1 MPNSPHPPAPPPP
14 RDATRD
20 DRPASE
26 LPALFLRFLRFGC
39 LAWGGPAAQ
48 IAMIHREL
56 VEDERWIDDT
66 RFARVLA
73 VYQALPGPEALELCC
88 YFGAL
93 RAGRIGG
100 VLAGLAFMLPGF
112 VLMLIASWAYTRWGL
127 TSPIALAALAGAQP
141 AAAALVARAVVR
153 LGSAM
158 LANRWLIAIALLSA
172 FATALGAH
180 FLYVLACA
188 AASAGL
194 AVKDRLPGAIG
205 LIALGVG
212 AVIVGVLTHFESI
225 ASLAPRYREL
235 DAASRAATSA
245 ITLWPL
251 LLIGLKAGML
261 SFGGAYAALPFL
273 RKDAAEPPSGWMSH
287 TQFLDGL
294 AIGSILPAPL
304 LIIST
309 FVGYLCAGLP
319 GALVATTG
327 VFLPAFAFTLLGHRH
342 LELVVDD
349 ERLHAWLDGLA
360 AGTVGLIAAT
370 AFELLAQLP
379 RTLPAWSILIA
390 ALALTLLWRSRW
402 CVPTAML
409 AAAAAGI
416 LLHMH

>member
-1 MPNSPHPPAPPPP
+1 MPRPLSQPAPPPP

-26 LPALFLRFLRFGC
+26 HLALFLRFLRFGC

-48 IAMIHREL
+48 IAMIHRKL
-56 VEDERWIDDT
+56 VEDERWIDDA

-93 RAGRIGG
+93 RAGRLGG

-112 VLMLIASWAYTRWGL
+112 VLMLLASWAYTRWGL
-127 TSPIALAALAGAQP
+127 SHPLALAALAGAQP
-141 AAAALVARAVVR
+141 AAAALVARAVVVIGR
-153 LGSAM
+153 ALIAD
-158 LANRWLIAIALLSA
+158 RWLLAIALLSA
-172 FATALGAH
+172 FAAALGAH

-212 AVIVGVLTHFESI
+212 ALIVGVLTRFESI
-225 ASLAPRYREL
+225 AGLSPRYREL
-235 DAASRAATSA
+235 DAAARASSSA

-251 LLIGLKAGML
+251 LLIGLKAGTL

-273 RKDAAEPPSGWMSH
+273 RKDAAEPPSGWMTH

-294 AIGSILPAPL
+294 AIGSVLPAPL

-309 FVGYLCAGLP
+309 FAGYLCAGLP
-319 GALVATTG
+319 GALVATAG
-327 VFLPAFAFTLLGHRH
+327 AFIPALAFTLLGHSH
-342 LELVVDD
+342 LERLVDD

-360 AGTVGLIAAT
+360 AGAVGLIAAT

-379 RTLPAWSILIA
+379 RTIPAWSIFLV
-390 ALALTLLWRSRW
+390 ALTLTFLWRSRW
-402 CVPTAML
+402 CVPLAML
-409 AAAAAGI
+409 VAAAAGI
-416 LLHMH
+416 LLRPR